1 MQKRPRA
8 ARTAGGMA
16 QEEVLPMQ
24 DKPSGAGDERAK
36 TTAEDDAYAD
46 AAVLR
51 AVLQLYP
58 ESMTLEELIR
68 QKTVAS
74 TEFSERDRVRQAV
87 RDLIAGGLLHQVG
100 ALVLPTRA
108 AVYFHELAELP

>member
-1 MQKRPRA
+1 MPPRCA
-8 ARTAGGMA
+8 NSRGRGTGGIA
-16 QEEVLPMQ
+16 PLQ

-36 TTAEDDAYAD
+36 TTTAEDDAYAEV
-46 AAVLR
+46 AVLR